1 LSQAMKVSTAKER
14 PTTTQR
20 AVQKNY
26 DIAALVLV
34 VEAAFIIVQLL
45 PLTSAQ
51 IGSIANLIFTVE
63 GVLLGLTA
71 LIVGK
76 VTSFQMKAIVTL
88 TTISLIF
95 SIVTIIAADS
105 VSFQYLQALFGLDLG
120 LFGLL
125 VASYEIAVLR
135 AHWRITAATA

>member
-1 LSQAMKVSTAKER
+1 MPTDKEH
-14 PTTTQR
+14 PTRSER

-26 DIAALVLV
+26 DIAALALV
-34 VEAAFIIVQLL
+34 VEVAFVIVQLL
-45 PLTSAQ
+45 PLNAAQ
-51 IGSIANLIFTVE
+51 IGSIANLVFTVE
-63 GVLLGLTA
+63 GVLIGLTA
-71 LIVGK
+71 LVVGK

-88 TTISLIF
+88 NTIALVF
-95 SIVTIIAADS
+95 SIVTIIASDS
-105 VSFQYLQALFGLDLG
+105 VSSQYLQALFGLDLG